1 MEKSGFRN
9 GKKVILIVIDSFI
22 PETLRT
28 CLTKEVT
35 PGIQYLVENGR
46 LYYDCVSVFPTM
58 TPTATASVATGV
70 YPERHGIPGFIWYHR
85 GEKRIINYG
94 ATPLAILKSGFKTV
108 LKDLM
113 CSLNGEHLSREVK
126 TVHEI
131 LEDHGLSSA
140 NINFYIFRGRHLF
153 NVNLPWWVRLLG
165 GSSVCTKVSGPAISI
180 VGQIVPPGF
189 PCKGALK
196 KPGGIFRKFGVNDEF
211 AGTVAYHLIQQG
223 RQPDFTVVYL
233 PDMDGYTHRH
243 HVKDTAPA
251 VIRADR
257 QVQKILNAFGSWQEA
272 IKNNTFIVL
281 GDHSQSLIGNNRDN
295 IINLSKL
302 LSRFRQVK
310 LGRNDDGNNHLA
322 VCPNERMAHIYVL
335 KDFFN
340 IRNQVIRIL
349 SAEEGIDQVMWSES
363 VLGKTVYHVMRGG
376 SRNTLTFSRSGPV
389 SDLYG
394 TSWDITGD
402 LIMVDARIEND
413 MLVYGEY
420 PDALNVM
427 ASLMSAE
434 HCGDITITARPG
446 FEFDGEAA
454 PIHPGKGSHGSFHR
468 NDICVPLIISG
479 GDMGDNPRL
488 VDIVPFIL
496 KNFGLTF

>member
-1 MEKSGFRN
+1 MEKDGFRR

-22 PETLRT
+22 PDTLRT
-28 CLTKEVT
+28 CLTEEVV
-35 PGIQYLVENGR
+35 PGIEYLVKKGR
-46 LYYDCVSVFPTM
+46 LHYDCVSVFPTM

-70 YPERHGIPGFIWYHR
+70 YPDRHGIPGFIWYHR
-85 GEKRIINYG
+85 EKKRIINYG
-94 ATPLAILKSGFKTV
+94 ATALAILKAGFKTV
-108 LKDLM
+108 LKDIL

-140 NINFYIFRGRHLF
+140 NINFYIFRGRHQF
-153 NVNLPWWVRLLG
+153 NVKLPWWARLLNG
-165 GSSVCTKVSGPAISI
+165 LRVCTRILGPSISI
-180 VGQIVPPGF
+180 VGQLVPPDF

-223 RQPDFTVVYL
+223 RQPDLTVVYL
-233 PDMDGYTHRH
+233 PDMDGYTHCH
-243 HVKDTAPA
+243 HIKDTAPA

-272 IKNNTFIVL
+272 VKNNIFIVL
-281 GDHSQSLIGNNRDN
+281 GDHSQSLVGNNRHN
-295 IINLSKL
+295 IINLSKV
-302 LSRFRQVK
+302 LSRFRQIK
-310 LGRNDDGNNHLA
+310 LGRRDDGNNHLA

-335 KDFFN
+335 QDFFN
-340 IRNQVIRIL
+340 VRNQVIGIL
-349 SAEEGIDQVMWSES
+349 SLEKGIDQVMWSES
-363 VLGKTVYHVMRGG
+363 APGKTLYQAARGG
-376 SRNTLTFSRSGPV
+376 SRHTLTFSRGGSVFDP
-389 SDLYG
+389 YG
-394 TSWDITGD
+394 ISWHITGD
-402 LIMVDARIEND
+402 LTVVDARIEND
-413 MLVYGEY
+413 LLVYGEY

-427 ASLMSAE
+427 ASLMSSE
-434 HCGDITITARPG
+434 HCGDIIITARPG

-479 GDMGDNPRL
+479 GDIGDNPRL
-488 VDIVPFIL
+488 VDVVPFIL
-496 KNFGLTF
+496 KNFGLKF